1 MYADRSDLVL
11 RYGENEISQLERAL
25 TANESVNSY
34 IEDASDI
41 ADGYIGVIYDVPLT
55 HPPKNLKIYICD
67 IARFLLW
74 RSKASDQVR
83 QRYEDA
89 IGFLKRV
96 ADGKATLLIQ
106 NTETQEVT
114 KPKKVRA
121 SAPLGTTYT
130 GGVFSNAKLDDMP
143 SL

>member
-11 RYGENEISQLERAL
+11 RYGEIEISQLERAL

-74 RSKASDQVR
+74 RAKASDQVR

-121 SAPLGTTYT
+121 SAPLGTTYA

>member
-1 MYADRSDLVL
+1 MYTTKSDLVL
-11 RYGENEISQLERAL
+11 RYGEIEISQLERAL

-41 ADGYIGVIYDVPLT
+41 ADGYIGVIYDVPLI

-106 NTETQEVT
+106 DAETQEVT
-114 KPKKVRA
+114 KPKKVKA
-121 SAPLGTTYT
+121 TAPLGTTYT